1 MPKIYD
7 NLLIIGGQ
15 NQIPLIVY
23 TQSTSNPVLYVGE
36 NGNVGIGLTPS
47 YYRLEVSGTVST
59 VGLRMPTGA
68 SAGYIIK
75 SDTLGNAS
83 WQRSEYD
90 TMPDV
95 DDKTIEIS
103 LSNEIRLKQTVDVAY
118 NSVGNIVA
126 RHFNGAIEQGYNTKA
141 TGTSSHASGYGS
153 TASGITSFIHSY
165 NSSVSGD
172 RSVVLGGQN
181 INGTQSDTVYV
192 PNINIVNI
200 STVSTSDNLLV
211 RLPDGMIKSISP
223 SQLISNM
230 SGVTGSGTTNYISK
244 FTSSSSIG
252 NSLIFDD
259 GTGVGIGTTS
269 PNSKL
274 DIETSTGYGLVTKIT
289 GSGGVALTAR
299 SDDSGSTPFICQAGS
314 KNLMTVLYDGK
325 ISIGAGLSPSSLV
338 HIKSLNNSF
347 STSSLR
353 VENSSN
359 NTLLFVR
366 DDGFVGIGATG
377 SLWLDSKFRI
387 STSATGYQPMMMLD
401 STSTGAMVELAIL
414 ADPAA
419 SNRKGITIGYQGST
433 SNFPNYGAP
442 NTGYIY
448 STTGT
453 DGLNFTGSGYWRFGP
468 LGAFSYLMISA
479 AGNVGIGTN
488 SPSEKLDVNGKTK
501 TTNLQVNT
509 GSVLSGYVLCSSDS
523 SGNAVWRQVGTSSGI
538 GAVNK
543 YATTISNSSIS
554 VNVVI
559 PITHNLG
566 TTDISVSIWDISLN
580 EMTFAKIG
588 NRTTNGV
595 DVTFTSKPVGDIRIV
610 VMA

>member
-23 TQSTSNPVLYVGE
+23 TQSTSNPILYLAE

-90 TMPDV
+90 TMPDA

-126 RHFNGAIEQGYNTKA
+126 RHFNGAIEQGYNTNA

-211 RLPDGMIKSISP
+211 RSSDGMIKSISP

-244 FTSSSSIG
+244 FTSSTSIG

-269 PNSKL
+269 PISKL

-289 GSGGVALTAR
+289 GPGGVALTAR
-299 SDDSGSTPFICQAGS
+299 SEDSGSTPFNCQAGS
-314 KNLMTVLYDGK
+314 TVLMTVLYNGNVGVGISNPSTALDVNKSKAVVSIRDTDGVNKSYFGAYEDYLQLSVNRNPSTGLFYTISKSSSQISLYGGNSDSK
-325 ISIGAGLSPSSLV
+325 IIFYT
-338 HIKSLNNSF
+338 ID
-347 STSSLR
+347 
-353 VENSSN
+353 SN
-359 NTLLFVR
+359 NTIPTER
-366 DDGFVGIGATG
+366 
-377 SLWLDSKFRI
+377 
-387 STSATGYQPMMMLD
+387 
-401 STSTGAMVELAIL
+401 MVIDKL
-414 ADPAA
+414 
-419 SNRKGITIGYQGST
+419 
-433 SNFPNYGAP
+433 
-442 NTGYIY
+442 
-448 STTGT
+448 
-453 DGLNFTGSGYWRFGP
+453 
-468 LGAFSYLMISA
+468 
-479 AGNVGIGTN
+479 GNVGIGSS
-488 SPSEKLDVNGKTK
+488 SPTEKLDVNGKTK
-501 TTNLQVNT
+501 TTNLQINT
-509 GSVLSGYVLCSSDS
+509 GSVSSGYVLTSSDT
-523 SGNAVWRQVGTSSGI
+523 SGNSLWKQIGTASGI
-538 GAVNK
+538 GSVNK
-543 YATTISNSSIS
+543 YSTTVLNINI
-554 VNVVI
+554 VI
-559 PITHNLG
+559 NTPITITHNLI
-566 TTDISVSIWDISLN
+566 TTDITVTVWDIYLN
-580 EMTFAKIG
+580 EMTLPKIS
-588 NRTTNGV
+588 NRTTNSI
-595 DVTFTSKPVGDIRIV
+595 DITFTSKPSGDIRIV
-610 VMA
+610 IMA